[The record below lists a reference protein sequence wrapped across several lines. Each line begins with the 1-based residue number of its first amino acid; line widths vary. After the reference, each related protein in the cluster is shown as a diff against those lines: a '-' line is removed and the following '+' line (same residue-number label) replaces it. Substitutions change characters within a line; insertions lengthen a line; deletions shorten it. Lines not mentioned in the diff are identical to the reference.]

1 MNNEIQLQKERAIIT
16 ERIMRLFAEID
27 PGEMKNI
34 VNIIKKMNSENYLH
48 LHRKLKANI
57 SGTEYS
63 LIIYS
68 HNYDKLY
75 TIEIVD
81 ISKRSLYVF
90 NNEIMLNELIE
101 IIWFAYIFSGN
112 VEDFAPSWEYILIQ
126 SIKTL
131 ENLYPD
137 GMKCYLE
144 QIIDGIDNKENMDIS
159 AEFGHF
165 YMTVHGNYKNLT
177 ITISAMR
184 KTDGDDICVANI
196 YKDYFKKEFHHPMY
210 LIFLAYLIREL

>member
-1 MNNEIQLQKERAIIT
+1 
-16 ERIMRLFAEID
+16 
-27 PGEMKNI
+27 
-34 VNIIKKMNSENYLH
+34 MNSENYLH

-81 ISKRSLYVF
+81 ISKKSLYIF

-131 ENLYPD
+131 ENLNPD
-137 GMKCYLE
+137 GMKNYLE
-144 QIIDGIDNKENMDIS
+144 QIIDKIDNKEDMDIS
-159 AEFGHF
+159 AAFGPF
-165 YMTVHGNYKNLT
+165 YITTHGNYKNIT
-177 ITISAMR
+177 ITISVLR
-184 KTDGDDICVANI
+184 KTKAGDI

>member
-16 ERIMRLFAEID
+16 ERIMSLFAEID

-34 VNIIKKMNSENYLH
+34 VNIIKKMNSENY

-131 ENLYPD
+131 GNLNPD
-137 GMKCYLE
+137 GMKNYLE
-144 QIIDGIDNKENMDIS
+144 QIIDKIDNKEDMDIS
-159 AEFGHF
+159 AAFGPF
-165 YMTVHGNYKNLT
+165 YITTHGNYKNIT
-177 ITISAMR
+177 ITISVLR
-184 KTDGDDICVANI
+184 KTKAGDI
-196 YKDYFKKEFHHPMY
+196 YKDYFKKEFHTPMY
-210 LIFLAYLIREL
+210 LIFLAYLISEL

>member
-1 MNNEIQLQKERAIIT
+1 MNNEIQLQRERAIIT

-131 ENLYPD
+131 ENLNPD
-137 GMKCYLE
+137 GMKNYLE
-144 QIIDGIDNKENMDIS
+144 QIIDKIDNKEDMDIS
-159 AEFGHF
+159 AAFGPF
-165 YMTVHGNYKNLT
+165 YITTHGNYKNIT
-177 ITISAMR
+177 ITISVLR
-184 KTDGDDICVANI
+184 KTKAGDI
-196 YKDYFKKEFHHPMY
+196 YKDYFKKEFHAPMY
-210 LIFLAYLIREL
+210 LIFLAYLISEL

>member
-1 MNNEIQLQKERAIIT
+1 MNNEIQLQRERAIIT

-34 VNIIKKMNSENYLH
+34 VNIFKKMNSENSLH

-81 ISKRSLYVF
+81 ISKKSLYIF

-131 ENLYPD
+131 ENLNPD
-137 GMKCYLE
+137 GMKNYLE
-144 QIIDGIDNKENMDIS
+144 QIIDKIDNKEDMDIS
-159 AEFGHF
+159 AAFGPF
-165 YMTVHGNYKNLT
+165 YITTHGNYKNIT
-177 ITISAMR
+177 ITISVLR
-184 KTDGDDICVANI
+184 KTKAGDI
-196 YKDYFKKEFHHPMY
+196 YKDYFKKEFHAPMY
-210 LIFLAYLIREL
+210 LIFLAYLISEL

>member
-34 VNIIKKMNSENYLH
+34 VNIIKKMNSENSLH

-81 ISKRSLYVF
+81 ISKKSLYIF

-131 ENLYPD
+131 ENLNPD
-137 GMKCYLE
+137 GMKNYLE
-144 QIIDGIDNKENMDIS
+144 QIIDKIDNKEDMDIS
-159 AEFGHF
+159 AAFGPF
-165 YMTVHGNYKNLT
+165 YITTHGNYKNIT
-177 ITISAMR
+177 ITISVLR
-184 KTDGDDICVANI
+184 KTKAGDI
-196 YKDYFKKEFHHPMY
+196 YKDYFKKEFHAPMY
-210 LIFLAYLIREL
+210 LIFLAYLISEL

>member
-1 MNNEIQLQKERAIIT
+1 MNNEIQLQRERAIIT

-81 ISKRSLYVF
+81 ISKKSLYIF

-131 ENLYPD
+131 ENLNPD
-137 GMKCYLE
+137 GMKNYLE
-144 QIIDGIDNKENMDIS
+144 QIIDKIDNKEDMDIS
-159 AEFGHF
+159 AAFGPF
-165 YMTVHGNYKNLT
+165 YITTHGNYKNIT
-177 ITISAMR
+177 ITISVLR
-184 KTDGDDICVANI
+184 KTKAGDI
-196 YKDYFKKEFHHPMY
+196 YKDYFKKEFHAPMY
-210 LIFLAYLIREL
+210 LIFLAYLISEF

>member
-16 ERIMRLFAEID
+16 ERIMSLFAEID

-34 VNIIKKMNSENYLH
+34 VNIIKKMNSENY

-131 ENLYPD
+131 GNLNPD
-137 GMKCYLE
+137 GMKNYLE
-144 QIIDGIDNKENMDIS
+144 QIIDKIDNKEDMDIS
-159 AEFGHF
+159 AAFGPF
-165 YMTVHGNYKNLT
+165 YITTHGNYKNIT
-177 ITISAMR
+177 ITISVLR
-184 KTDGDDICVANI
+184 KTKAGDI
-196 YKDYFKKEFHHPMY
+196 YKDYFKKEFHAPMY
-210 LIFLAYLIREL
+210 LIFLAYLISEL

>member
-1 MNNEIQLQKERAIIT
+1 MNNEIQLQRERAIIT

-81 ISKRSLYVF
+81 ISKKSLYIF

-137 GMKCYLE
+137 EMKCYLE
-144 QIIDGIDNKENMDIS
+144 QIIDGIDNKEDMSIS
-159 AEFGHF
+159 AAFGPF
-165 YMTVHGNYKNLT
+165 YITTHGNYKNIT
-177 ITISAMR
+177 ITISVLR
-184 KTDGDDICVANI
+184 KTKAGDI
-196 YKDYFKKEFHHPMY
+196 YKDYFKKEFHAPMY
-210 LIFLAYLIREL
+210 LIFLAYLISEL

>member
-131 ENLYPD
+131 ENLNPD
-137 GMKCYLE
+137 GMKNYLE
-144 QIIDGIDNKENMDIS
+144 QIIDKIDNKEDMDIS
-159 AEFGHF
+159 AAFGPF
-165 YMTVHGNYKNLT
+165 YITTHGNYKNIT
-177 ITISAMR
+177 ITISVLR
-184 KTDGDDICVANI
+184 KTKAGDI
-196 YKDYFKKEFHHPMY
+196 YKDYFKKEFHAPMY
-210 LIFLAYLIREL
+210 LIFLAYLISEL

>member
-34 VNIIKKMNSENYLH
+34 VNIIKKMNSENY

-131 ENLYPD
+131 GNLNPD
-137 GMKCYLE
+137 GMKNYLE
-144 QIIDGIDNKENMDIS
+144 QIIDKIDNKEDMDIS
-159 AEFGHF
+159 AAFGPF
-165 YMTVHGNYKNLT
+165 YITTHGNYKNIT
-177 ITISAMR
+177 ITISVLR
-184 KTDGDDICVANI
+184 KTKAGDI
-196 YKDYFKKEFHHPMY
+196 YKDYFKKEFHTPMY
-210 LIFLAYLIREL
+210 LIFLAYLISEL

>member
-1 MNNEIQLQKERAIIT
+1 MNNEIQLQRERAIIT

-131 ENLYPD
+131 GNLNPD
-137 GMKCYLE
+137 GMKNYLE
-144 QIIDGIDNKENMDIS
+144 QIIDKIDNKEDMDIS
-159 AEFGHF
+159 AAFGPF
-165 YMTVHGNYKNLT
+165 YITTHGNYKNIT
-177 ITISAMR
+177 ITISVLR
-184 KTDGDDICVANI
+184 KTKAGDI
-196 YKDYFKKEFHHPMY
+196 YKDYFKKEFHAPMY
-210 LIFLAYLIREL
+210 LIFLAYLISEL

>member
-81 ISKRSLYVF
+81 ISKKSLYIF

-131 ENLYPD
+131 ENLNPD
-137 GMKCYLE
+137 GMKNYLE
-144 QIIDGIDNKENMDIS
+144 QIIDKIDNKEDMDIS
-159 AEFGHF
+159 AAFGPF
-165 YMTVHGNYKNLT
+165 YITTHGNYKNIT
-177 ITISAMR
+177 ITISVLR
-184 KTDGDDICVANI
+184 KTKAGDI
-196 YKDYFKKEFHHPMY
+196 YKDYFKKEFHAPMY
-210 LIFLAYLIREL
+210 LIFLAYLISEL

>member
-1 MNNEIQLQKERAIIT
+1 MNNEIQLQRERAIIT

-81 ISKRSLYVF
+81 ISKKSLYIF

-131 ENLYPD
+131 ENLNPD
-137 GMKCYLE
+137 GMKNYLE
-144 QIIDGIDNKENMDIS
+144 QIIDKIDNKEDMDIS
-159 AEFGHF
+159 AAFGPF
-165 YMTVHGNYKNLT
+165 YITTHGNYKNIT
-177 ITISAMR
+177 ITISVLR
-184 KTDGDDICVANI
+184 KTKAGDI
-196 YKDYFKKEFHHPMY
+196 YKDYFKKEFHAPMY
-210 LIFLAYLIREL
+210 LIFLAYLISEL

>member
-1 MNNEIQLQKERAIIT
+1 MNNEIQLQRERAIIT

-81 ISKRSLYVF
+81 ISKKSLYIF

-131 ENLYPD
+131 ENLNPD
-137 GMKCYLE
+137 GMKSYLE
-144 QIIDGIDNKENMDIS
+144 QIIDKIDNKEDMDIS
-159 AEFGHF
+159 AAFGPF
-165 YMTVHGNYKNLT
+165 YITTHGNYKNIT
-177 ITISAMR
+177 ITISVLR
-184 KTDGDDICVANI
+184 KTKAGDI
-196 YKDYFKKEFHHPMY
+196 YKDYFKKEFHAPMY
-210 LIFLAYLIREL
+210 LIFLAYLISEL

>member
-1 MNNEIQLQKERAIIT
+1 MNNEIQLQRERAIIT

-131 ENLYPD
+131 ENLNPD
-137 GMKCYLE
+137 GMKNYLE
-144 QIIDGIDNKENMDIS
+144 QIIDKIDNKEDMDIS
-159 AEFGHF
+159 AAFGPF
-165 YMTVHGNYKNLT
+165 YITTHGNYKNIT
-177 ITISAMR
+177 ITISVLR
-184 KTDGDDICVANI
+184 KTKAGDI
-196 YKDYFKKEFHHPMY
+196 YKDYFKKEFHAPMY
-210 LIFLAYLIREL
+210 LIFLAYLISEF